1 MRVLIAIS
9 VAVALSG
16 CAGLREWADEQHKH
30 NYQSAVAQ
38 LTSQQRVQLSVEQQ
52 RLSLEQMRDGVAMTE
67 SAQVVPMAPAYQPQP
82 TQPTLIG
89 SPSVACSSI
98 ALSDGFVNS
107 TCH

>member
-16 CAGLREWADEQHKH
+16 CAGLREWANGQQKQDYER
-30 NYQSAVAQ
+30 AVAQ
-38 LTSQQRVQLSVEQQ
+38 LTSQQRVQLSREQQ
-52 RLSLEQMRDGVAMTE
+52 RLNLEQMRDGVAMME
-67 SAQVVPMAPAYQPQP
+67 SAQFVPMSPAYQPQL
-82 TQPTLIG
+82 TQPTVIG
-89 SPSVACSSI
+89 APSVACTST